1 MAILIRAAAPVLS
14 PERVLSAM
22 ATTYDAQNS
31 KNPAL
36 KFSSPNLC
44 HVQTVKAIKARG
56 NVEDRIWLF
65 GDTGLGSH
73 QEVYHSLLTDEHNKV
88 VCDAYGMRGH
98 FLGTKGYH
106 VPGLIPD
113 DEGLTYTYLVMT
125 PVYEWFD
132 DYFDYA
138 RP

>member
-1 MAILIRAAAPVLS
+1 MAILVHAASPVLS
-14 PERVLSAM
+14 PVRVLTAM
-22 ATTYDAQNS
+22 ATTYDARYS
-31 KNPAL
+31 LTPTI

-98 FLGTKGYH
+98 FLGTQGYR
-106 VPGLIPD
+106 VPGLIPG
-113 DEGLTYTYLVMT
+113 DEGL
-125 PVYEWFD
+125 VYSFLEMISVTEWFD
-132 DYFDYA
+132 NYFDYA